1 MNAELLLAH
10 YDRISDAPDAVA
22 RLRKFV
28 LDLAVRGKL
37 VEPTQGRLFV
47 SKLIREIK
55 KETAERAE
63 HGAKSPQLQFQEI
76 AREDAPF
83 RVPPSW
89 TWIRF
94 GCLVIGA
101 DAGWSPKAEN
111 FPRVGENWG
120 VLKVS
125 AVSWNRFLPSENK
138 QLLPGIAPPEAAQV
152 HKGDFLISRAN
163 TSELVAKSVVVEI
176 EPKNLILSDKIVRL
190 KISRSCNMKFLNMVN
205 NHAGYARAYYAEE
218 ASGTS
223 LSMKNVS
230 RSVIYNLMV
239 PLPSMEEQDRII
251 AKVDELMAL
260 CDRLEAAQREQETR
274 REQLTASAHHH
285 LNNGEDAEELR
296 THIQFFIGH
305 LPRLTKRP
313 DQIKQLRQTIL
324 NLAVRGKLLP
334 QDPND
339 ESARIQLKRIQDE
352 KLRMFKDG
360 IIRKEHPVSAIAK
373 DQAPFTIPDSWEWI
387 RIGAAS
393 LFTDYGTSVKSDHA
407 ENGVP
412 VLKMGDIQE
421 GKVLLGGQ
429 KKVSSQIDDLPQLF
443 LKRFDLLYNRT
454 NSAELV
460 GKTGIYMGDDD
471 SYTFASYLIRI
482 RFQNELTNAVFI
494 NLAMNAQYF
503 RTTQIL
509 PELQQQCGQAN
520 VNGTKLRSMLVP
532 LAPLAEQHRIVAK
545 VSELMALCDQSEASL
560 TTAQTETSR
569 LLESVLHAALNGD
582 HRRIDQG

>member
-1 MNAELLLAH
+1 
-10 YDRISDAPDAVA
+10 
-22 RLRKFV
+22 
-28 LDLAVRGKL
+28 
-37 VEPTQGRLFV
+37 
-47 SKLIREIK
+47 
-55 KETAERAE
+55 
-63 HGAKSPQLQFQEI
+63 
-76 AREDAPF
+76 
-83 RVPPSW
+83 
-89 TWIRF
+89 
-94 GCLVIGA
+94 
-101 DAGWSPKAEN
+101 
-111 FPRVGENWG
+111 
-120 VLKVS
+120 
-125 AVSWNRFLPSENK
+125 
-138 QLLPGIAPPEAAQV
+138 
-152 HKGDFLISRAN
+152 
-163 TSELVAKSVVVEI
+163 
-176 EPKNLILSDKIVRL
+176 
-190 KISRSCNMKFLNMVN
+190 MVN